1 MAGGRPGQAGIGPGD
16 SLKVADV
23 KPNIVYMHTHDTGRY
38 VSAYGAPVPTPR
50 IEQLAREGFLF
61 QRAFSAAPTCS
72 PSRAALLTG
81 QLPHNAGMFGLAHFG
96 FRLTDPGQHIATTL
110 AGAGYRTAVVGEQHV
125 SAPDQLDTLGYTDVL
140 GRSGLAPE
148 VSGPAVDFVHRHTAE
163 QPDQPFFLSV
173 GFFETHTMN
182 RNEYLFGYPPDENGF
197 PRPAPTMPST
207 PSTRAEMGSF
217 IAAAAQADA
226 GMGAVLDALDE
237 AGVAGN
243 TLVICTTDHGIA
255 MPRMKGTLTDA
266 GTGVMLILRGPG
278 GFTGGRSTDA
288 MVSHLDVY
296 PTIVELLGLPRP
308 EWLQGVSLLP
318 LTSDPRASVRAEA
331 YSEVTYHA
339 AYEPMRAL
347 RTDRYRFI
355 RRFSDRGR
363 PVLPNTDDSA
373 SKSLW
378 VEHGWADRTLPADEL
393 YDEIF
398 DPNEMTNLA
407 GDPRVQPVL
416 TGLRDRLFEHM
427 RETADPLLDGDVPAA
442 NPDRQ
447 IDPDALSPVP
457 ASRRSIPTIS
467 TH

>member
-1 MAGGRPGQAGIGPGD
+1 
-16 SLKVADV
+16 
-23 KPNIVYMHTHDTGRY
+23 
-38 VSAYGAPVPTPR
+38 
-50 IEQLAREGFLF
+50 
-61 QRAFSAAPTCS
+61 
-72 PSRAALLTG
+72 
-81 QLPHNAGMFGLAHFG
+81 
-96 FRLTDPGQHIATTL
+96 
-110 AGAGYRTAVVGEQHV
+110 
-125 SAPDQLDTLGYTDVL
+125 
-140 GRSGLAPE
+140 
-148 VSGPAVDFVHRHTAE
+148 
-163 QPDQPFFLSV
+163 
-173 GFFETHTMN
+173 
-182 RNEYLFGYPPDENGF
+182 
-197 PRPAPTMPST
+197 
-207 PSTRAEMGSF
+207 MGSF

-378 VEHGWADRTLPADEL
+378 VEHGWADKTLLADEL

>member
-1 MAGGRPGQAGIGPGD
+1 M
-16 SLKVADV
+16 
-23 KPNIVYMHTHDTGRY
+23 KPNIVYLHTHDTGRY

-61 QRAFSAAPTCS
+61 HRAFSAAPTCS

-81 QLPHNAGMFGLAHFG
+81 QLPHSAGMFGLAHFG
-96 FRLTDPGQHIATTL
+96 FRLTDPSRHLATTL
-110 AGAGYRTAVVGEQHV
+110 AAAGYRTAVVGEQHV
-125 SAPDQLDTLGYTDVL
+125 SAPDELDTLGYSDVL
-140 GRSGLAPE
+140 GGSGLAPE
-148 VSGPAVDFVHRHTAE
+148 VSGPAVDFVHRHTSE
-163 QPDQPFFLSV
+163 RPDEPFFLSV

-182 RNEYLFGYPPDENGF
+182 RNEHLFGYAPDPDGF
-197 PRPAPTMPST
+197 PRSAPTIPST
-207 PSTRAEMGSF
+207 PGSRNEMGSF

-237 AGVAGN
+237 AGIADN

-288 MVSHLDVY
+288 LVSHMDLY
-296 PTIVELLGLPRP
+296 PTVVELLGLERP
-308 EWLQGVSLLP
+308 SWLQGVSLLP
-318 LTSDPRASVRAEA
+318 LTADPEATVRSEV

-339 AYEPMRAL
+339 AYEPMRTV
-347 RTDRYRFI
+347 RTDRYRYL

-378 VEHGWADRTLPADEL
+378 VEHGWADRSLPVDEL

-407 GDPRVQPVL
+407 SDPKSQPVL
-416 TGLRDRLFEHM
+416 TMLRDRLLENM
-427 RETADPLLDGDVPAA
+427 RVTSDPLLDGDVPAA

-447 IDPDALSPVP
+447 IDPDAVSPVS
-457 ASRRSIPTIS
+457 AAAKGRSTITS
-467 TH
+467 H